1 MERPELVPLSGEGID
16 VPLDIGGTTVT
27 FDVALEV
34 PGGPLVV
41 AECRRWRDGVK
52 QEGLFALA
60 KKLQLLRESI
70 QRPVEGICFARRRHQ
85 LGALRVAAHDE
96 ITMVVTEQDQPS
108 NTPSLYFYEYDPKT
122 KTVSRKGKLYVAGC
136 SIGHSSA
143 VGTPEVSRK
152 VTQAPVSE
160 Q

>member
-1 MERPELVPLSGEGID
+1 MC
-16 VPLDIGGTTVT
+16 LDIGGTTVT

-60 KKLQLLRESI
+60 KKLQLLRESL

-85 LGALRVAAHDE
+85 LGALRAAAHDE

-122 KTVSRKGKLYVAGC
+122 KTVSRKGKLYVAAC
-136 SIGHSSA
+136 SIRHSSA

-152 VTQAPVSE
+152 VTQAPGSE